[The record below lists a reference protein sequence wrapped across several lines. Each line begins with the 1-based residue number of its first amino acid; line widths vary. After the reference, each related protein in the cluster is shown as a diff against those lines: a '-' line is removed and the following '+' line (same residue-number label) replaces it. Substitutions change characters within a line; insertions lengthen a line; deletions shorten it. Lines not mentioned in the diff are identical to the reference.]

1 LFHFDLNKLLS
12 KDSKLMNDSRVNLV
26 IRFMSSN
33 SAYGIKEKV
42 SYEKQVKI
50 VSKEIEDSSNT
61 RND

>member
-1 LFHFDLNKLLS
+1 
-12 KDSKLMNDSRVNLV
+12 MNDSRVNLV